1 MRRFLSLP
9 LALTALALSLAAC
22 GGDTDTPAPSQT
34 PPPSPLPTE
43 TTQPSPTPFAQ
54 SVTELALAPDEA
66 AWLRIVN
73 ASPDLPRVS
82 VYLDGLLV
90 VAALRPGDYQQS
102 PQKVPAGDGALRVV
116 PTGDE
121 SAPALLEAPVS
132 LPVGTAQ
139 VIVLAGRAAD
149 HRLIVASED
158 TSPLPAATARLR
170 VVHALPDAGTLTVQ
184 DGQRTILSAL
194 AFGEVSEAV
203 TLAEKGHDLTLLAA
217 DAALA
222 EFEFYGMARYA
233 YTVVLFPEP
242 DAGTEPGGVARV
254 ELRSRVEDEA
264 QVRVMHASPDLPPV
278 DVYLDDI
285 SLAENLAYRAASAW
299 TTQRAATYQLRLLPA
314 GEPDA
319 APILVKQIA
328 LRADE
333 TASLVLLGTQDRLR
347 VTAVAE
353 DLSPTPVN
361 AARLLFVN
369 AAPDTLSV
377 RVSTYSGEI
386 PDLRPVPFGAASRPL
401 AYPAGTAAFV
411 IETGSADSSRQIDL
425 LPERDWQAGTVYAVI
440 ITDTPDAPPVVL
452 ETETGVGDTILAADG
467 VVPLESAPPS
477 ASGWGPGARVFA
489 IRLVNALADEAPVDL
504 LADGALIFES
514 VSPNTATAYHDLGA
528 PPDHLEIRQSASG
541 AVLLTEAVSLPPAP
555 EGTYLTLY
563 IYRDRQTVRFEA
575 ATDRAL
581 LVPDGYA
588 MLRVFHAAPEAPALR
603 VVRAPTPTPSPT
615 PSPVPPASPGAPT
628 PTAPLPEVSP
638 PAGEEEEAV
647 RPPDI
652 LLDSIDFGMIVD
664 PALIPAETYELHIVE
679 RVSTREVGAL
689 MVTLAPRTAYELL
702 LLPDVSGQGVR
713 AVLVTHRR

>member
-9 LALTALALSLAAC
+9 LALTALVLSLAAC
-22 GGDTDTPAPSQT
+22 GGDTDTPAPSHT
-34 PPPSPLPTE
+34 PPPSSTPTE
-43 TTQPSPTPFAQ
+43 AAQPSPTPAAQFA
-54 SVTELALAPDEA
+54 SEIALAPGETA
-66 AWLRIVN
+66 GLRIVN

-82 VYLDGLLV
+82 VYLDDLLV

-116 PTGDE
+116 LTGDE
-121 SAPALLEAPVS
+121 SAPALLEAPLS
-132 LPVGTAQ
+132 LPAGTAQ
-139 VIVLAGRAAD
+139 VIALAGRAGD
-149 HRLIVASED
+149 LRLIVAEED
-158 TSPLPAATARLR
+158 TSPLKAATTRLR
-170 VVHALPDAGTLTVQ
+170 IVHALPDAGTLTVQ
-184 DGQRTILSAL
+184 DGQRTILSDL
-194 AFGEVSEAV
+194 TFGEVSEAI

-217 DAALA
+217 DVALA

-242 DAGTEPGGVARV
+242 DAGTEAGGVARV

-278 DVYLDDI
+278 DVYLNDI
-285 SLAENLAYRAASAW
+285 SLAKNLAYRAASAW

-319 APILVKQIA
+319 APLLVKQIA

-333 TASLVLLGTQDRLR
+333 TTSLVLLGTQDRLR

-361 AARLLFVN
+361 AARLVFVN
-369 AAPDTLSV
+369 AAPDTVSV
-377 RVSTYSGEI
+377 RVSTYSGEV
-386 PDLRPVPFGAASRPL
+386 PNLRSVPFGAASRPL
-401 AYPAGTAAFV
+401 AYPAGITAFV
-411 IETGSADSSRQIDL
+411 IETGSADSPREIDL

-452 ETETGVGDTILAADG
+452 ETETGVGDTILAAEG

-477 ASGWGPGARVFA
+477 VSGWGPGARVFA
-489 IRLVNALADEAPVDL
+489 IRLVNALADETPVDL
-504 LADGALIFES
+504 LADGELIFES
-514 VSPNTATAYHDLGA
+514 VSPYTATAYHDLGA
-528 PPDHLEIRQSASG
+528 PPDRLELRQSASG
-541 AVLLTEAVSLPPAP
+541 AVLFSEVVNLPPAP

-563 IYRDRQTVRFEA
+563 VYRDRQVVRFEA

-581 LVPDGYA
+581 LVPENYA

-603 VVRAPTPTPSPT
+603 VLRAPTPAPPPT
-615 PSPVPPASPGAPT
+615 PSPAPPASPGALT
-628 PTAPLPEVSP
+628 PTAPLPEAGP
-638 PAGEEEEAV
+638 PAGEEEGTSV
-647 RPPDI
+647 PDI
-652 LLDSIDFGMIVD
+652 LLDSIDFRMIVD
-664 PALIPAETYELHIVE
+664 PALIAAGTHELHIVE

-689 MVTLAPRTAYELL
+689 TVTLAPRTAYELI
-702 LLPDVSGQGVR
+702 LLPDASGQGVR
-713 AVLVTHRR
+713 AVLVAHRR